1 MNTKIA
7 LIDADTLIFFAVHNK
22 KDSLIVKSLQDC
34 KDHMNDLIS
43 NIMKFTKATHYL
55 LFLTVGRN
63 FRYEIYPEYKGNRKG
78 LEKPQ
83 YFDQIK
89 EYLIINYKAVYQT
102 GLEADDLVCIY
113 KKNLSDSFICSPDK
127 DIINL
132 EGECFDYK
140 NFKWVNTTKEEA
152 DIYFWKSVIKGDN
165 IDGIKGLPGK
175 GEVFAD
181 GIKQTADLV
190 NIPIYTLI
198 LREYINHF
206 GEYAGVQEFYKNY
219 MCLKMK
225 DEYEGLEIVEPIE
238 WMTDEKEYKLVD

>member
-89 EYLIINYKAVYQT
+89 EYLITNYNAVFKF
-102 GLEADDLVCIY
+102 GLEADDLCLIY
-113 KKNLSDSFICSPDK
+113 KNKYSDSFLCSSDK

-140 NFKWVNTTKEEA
+140 NFKWIRTSKEEA
-152 DIYFWKSVIKGDN
+152 DLYFWTSMIV
-165 IDGIKGLPGK
+165 
-175 GEVFAD
+175 GENCP
-181 GIKQTADLV
+181 L
-190 NIPIYTLI
+190 
-198 LREYINHF
+198 
-206 GEYAGVQEFYKNY
+206 
-219 MCLKMK
+219 
-225 DEYEGLEIVEPIE
+225 
-238 WMTDEKEYKLVD
+238 